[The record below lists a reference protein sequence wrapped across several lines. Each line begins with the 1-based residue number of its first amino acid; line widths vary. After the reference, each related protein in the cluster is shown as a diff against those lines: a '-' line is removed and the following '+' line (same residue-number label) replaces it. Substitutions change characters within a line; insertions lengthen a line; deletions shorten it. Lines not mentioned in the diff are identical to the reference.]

1 MGDGNLHLHFSLEYD
16 RIRCYI
22 LTCAVRE
29 KGVELMN
36 LKSDLKPIT
45 YLKNNTADLVRDV
58 SQSGRTM
65 LITQNGEAKVVV
77 MDVETYSRW
86 RDALALMKMIS
97 QGEADADS
105 GRLIPQDEAFARAEK
120 AIGRAT
126 GDE

>member
-1 MGDGNLHLHFSLEYD
+1 
-16 RIRCYI
+16 
-22 LTCAVRE
+22 
-29 KGVELMN
+29 MN
-36 LKSDLKPIT
+36 LKSDVKPIT

>member
-1 MGDGNLHLHFSLEYD
+1 
-16 RIRCYI
+16 
-22 LTCAVRE
+22 
-29 KGVELMN
+29 MN
-36 LKSDLKPIT
+36 LKSDVKPIT
-45 YLKNNTADLVRDV
+45 YLKNNTAGLVRDV

-105 GRLIPQDEAFARAEK
+105 DRLIPQDEAFVRAEK
-120 AIGRAT
+120 AINRAT

>member
-1 MGDGNLHLHFSLEYD
+1 
-16 RIRCYI
+16 
-22 LTCAVRE
+22 
-29 KGVELMN
+29 MN
-36 LKSDLKPIT
+36 LKSDVKPIT
-45 YLKNNTADLVRDV
+45 YLKNNTAELVRDV

-105 GRLIPQDEAFARAEK
+105 GRLILQDEAFARAEK